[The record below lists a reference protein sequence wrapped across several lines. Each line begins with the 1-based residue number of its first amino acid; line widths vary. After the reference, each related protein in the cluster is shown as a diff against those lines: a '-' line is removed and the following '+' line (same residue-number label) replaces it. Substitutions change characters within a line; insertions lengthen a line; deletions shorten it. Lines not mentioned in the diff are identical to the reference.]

1 MDMVEKARVFATAAH
16 AAVGQKRKYTGE
28 DYIHHPIHVC
38 TILKEAGYKCVHM
51 LSAAL
56 CHDVVEDTE
65 VSLKTI
71 EDEFGVE
78 VASLVNG
85 LTDVSKP
92 EDGNR
97 AKRKEL
103 DRKHISK
110 QSAKCKTIKL
120 ADLISNSSSILQHD
134 QEFAKVYLK
143 EKLLLLDSLVEGDSV
158 LWHQARDIAID
169 GLRKL
174 GELK

>member
-38 TILKEAGYKCVHM
+38 TILKEAGYTCEHM

-56 CHDVVEDTE
+56 CHDLIEDTE
-65 VSLKTI
+65 VSLKII
-71 EDEFGVE
+71 EDEFGTE

-92 EDGNR
+92 KDGNR

-103 DRKHISK
+103 DRKHTAK
-110 QSAKCKTIKL
+110 QSGKCKTIKL

-134 QEFAKVYLK
+134 REFAKVYLK
-143 EKLLLLDSLVEGDSV
+143 EKLLLLDSLTEGDRG
-158 LWHQARDIAID
+158 LWHQALDIATV
-169 GLRKL
+169 GLREL
-174 GELK
+174 GELQ

>member
-1 MDMVEKARVFATAAH
+1 MDRVEKARVFATAAH

-38 TILKEAGYKCVHM
+38 TILKEAGYTCEYM

-103 DRKHISK
+103 DRKHMSK
-110 QSAKCKTIKL
+110 QSGKCKTIKL
-120 ADLISNSSSILQHD
+120 ADLISNSYSILQHD
-134 QEFAKVYLK
+134 REFAKVYLK
-143 EKLLLLDSLVEGDSV
+143 EKLLLLDSLVGGDRG
-158 LWHQARDIAID
+158 LWYQARDIATD
-169 GLRKL
+169 GLREL
-174 GELK
+174 GELQ